1 MPRRILPLVFP
12 LVMAALS
19 CGRLTSASAPGAVA
33 DESGPTVRVVIA
45 AGARRLPLTA
55 SDGWQLADAGGTSTL
70 VRAAPGDA
78 WTVEAPQGGLMRAVR
93 ADGVPTAMRPGPFVA
108 RPLTREAIISVGGK
122 RYRGQI
128 EIVATDSGLL
138 VVNHLPLEDYL
149 RGVVPLEIG
158 RRAPGEEA
166 AVEAQAVAARSY
178 AYTRLSR
185 DERSQWDLRASEMD
199 QVYGGASAETPFS
212 DAAVERTRGLVLTY
226 AGRVVSAPYHSDCGG
241 TTAAPDEVW
250 SERSDAPYLQRVSDR
265 IPGTDRFY
273 CDIFPRFRWT
283 RTFDGAAL
291 TAALDRYL
299 RAYAAVP
306 AGGVGRV
313 RAVQVEGTTPSG
325 RASALVVTTNRGS
338 WRLRGNEMRFV
349 LRSGGGEI
357 LPSTYLTAESEPAGS
372 GTLGRLVLRGTGNG
386 HGIGMCQWGAIGRA
400 RAGQDYREILRTYY
414 PGTSVAAME

>member
-1 MPRRILPLVFP
+1 MRLL
-12 LVMAALS
+12 ALLLLATAVLA
-19 CGRLTSASAPGAVA
+19 CGPLTSTSAPGTVA

-45 AGARRLPLTA
+45 AGVRRVALTA
-55 SDGWQLADAGGTSTL
+55 SDGWQIADDGGASTL

-108 RPLTREAIISVGGK
+108 RPLARDAMLSVGGK
-122 RYRGQI
+122 RYRGEVRI
-128 EIVATDSGLL
+128 IPTDSGLV
-138 VVNHLPLEDYL
+138 VVNHLPLEAYL

-158 RRAPGEEA
+158 RRSPGEEA

-185 DERSQWDLRASEMD
+185 DERARWDLRATEMD
-199 QVYGGASAETPFS
+199 QVYGGADAETPFS

-226 AGRVVSAPYHSDCGG
+226 AGRVVSAPYHSNCGG

-250 SERSDAPYLQRVSDR
+250 NEGSDAPYLQRVSDR
-265 IPGTDRFY
+265 IPGTDRYY

-283 RTFDGAAL
+283 RTFDAAAL
-291 TAALDRYL
+291 TAVLDRYL

-306 AGGVGRV
+306 ARGVGRV
-313 RAVQVEGTTPSG
+313 RSAAVEGTTPSG
-325 RASALVVTTNRGS
+325 RARALVVTTDRGS

-349 LRSGGGEI
+349 LRSAGGEI
-357 LPSTYLTAESEPAGS
+357 LPSTYLTAETERGGS
-372 GTLGRLVLRGTGNG
+372 GALARLVLRGTGNG

-400 RAGQDYREILRTYY
+400 RAGQDAREILRTYY